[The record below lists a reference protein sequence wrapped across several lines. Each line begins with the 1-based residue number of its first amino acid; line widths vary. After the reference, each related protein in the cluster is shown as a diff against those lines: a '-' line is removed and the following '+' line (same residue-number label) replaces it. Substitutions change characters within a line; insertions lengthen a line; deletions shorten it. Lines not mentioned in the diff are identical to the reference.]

1 MKNTLVLLLLAIT
14 LFYGCNDENAK
25 RIVPKSSGGSLND
38 ITVVVD
44 NLLWESN
51 IGEVVRDTLAAPVE
65 GLSVDEAQFRLRQM
79 PPSVF
84 TGFATKNR
92 TVLKIEKGKPAG
104 TLFLTNKFAKP
115 QTVVVISGNTNAE
128 IINQVTSNSAK
139 IVDAFRKEELKE
151 KQRRITKSLFNDK
164 DIQGQLGLS
173 LRFPTAYRIAK
184 NEDDFFWLR
193 RDIETGTVDI
203 MLYETPL
210 SSIRK
215 GDSTVVDIVR
225 LRDSVG
231 KIHIEGPLE
240 GSYMATENAFTP
252 FISETILDNKPAYE
266 TKGLWDV
273 KNAFM
278 SGPFIN
284 YAIEDKVNNR
294 MVIVEGY
301 VFAPSVSKRDYM
313 FELEAIIKSITI
325 K

>member
-1 MKNTLVLLLLAIT
+1 MKNTLALLLIAIT
-14 LFYGCNDENAK
+14 FFYGCTDKNAK

-44 NLLWESN
+44 NLLWENN
-51 IGEVVRDTLAAPVE
+51 IGEVIRDTLASPVE
-65 GLSVDEAQFRLRQM
+65 GLSIEEPRFRLRQM
-79 PPSVF
+79 PPSIF

-104 TLFLTNKFAKP
+104 TVILSNKYAKP

-128 IINQVTSNSAK
+128 IIDQISSNSAK
-139 IVDAFRKEELKE
+139 IIDAFKKEELIE
-151 KQRRITKSLFNDK
+151 KQRRIKISLFNDK
-164 DIQGQLGLS
+164 DIQEQLGLS

-184 NEDDFFWLR
+184 NEDGFFWLR

-203 MLYETPL
+203 MLYEAPL
-210 SSIRK
+210 SAIRK
-215 GDSTVVDIVR
+215 GDSTVVDVVR

-240 GSYMATENAFTP
+240 GSYMATENKYTP
-252 FISETILDNKPAYE
+252 FISETILDNKPAFE

-294 MVIVEGY
+294 LIIVEGY
-301 VFAPSVSKRDYM
+301 VFAPSVAKREYM

>member
-1 MKNTLVLLLLAIT
+1 MKNILALLLLTFT

-44 NLLWESN
+44 NLLWEN
-51 IGEVVRDTLAAPVE
+51 NVGEVIRDTLAASVE
-65 GLSVDEAQFRLRQM
+65 GLSIDEPQFRLRQM

-104 TLFLTNKFAKP
+104 TLILSDEFAKP
-115 QTVVVISGNTNAE
+115 QTVVVISGNTNTE
-128 IINQVTSNSAK
+128 IIDQINTNSAK
-139 IVDAFRKEELKE
+139 IVDAFKKEELKE
-151 KQRRITKSLFNDK
+151 KQRRIKKSLFNDK
-164 DIQGQLGLS
+164 DIQEQLGLS
-173 LRFPTAYRIAK
+173 LKFPTAYRIAK

-193 RDIETGTVDI
+193 RDIETGTVDM
-203 MLYETPL
+203 MLYEVPL
-210 SSIRK
+210 SSVRK
-215 GDSTVVDIVR
+215 GDSTVVDVVR

-240 GSYMATENAFTP
+240 GSYMGTESAFTP
-252 FISETILDNKPAYE
+252 FISETILDNKPAFE

-273 KNAFM
+273 KNAYM

-294 MVIVEGY
+294 MIIVEGY
-301 VFAPSVSKRDYM
+301 VFAPSVNKRDYM
-313 FELEAIIKSITI
+313 FELEAIIKSISI

>member
-1 MKNTLVLLLLAIT
+1 MKNTLALLLTTIV

-25 RIVPKSSGGSLND
+25 RIIPKSSGGSLND

-44 NLLWESN
+44 NLLWEN
-51 IGEVVRDTLAAPVE
+51 NVGEVIRDTLAAPVE
-65 GLSVDEAQFRLRQM
+65 GLSVDEPQFRLRQM

-104 TLFLTNKFAKP
+104 TLILSDEFAKP
-115 QTVVVISGNTNAE
+115 QTLVVISGDTNAE
-128 IINQVTSNSAK
+128 IIDQITSNSAK
-139 IVDAFRKEELKE
+139 IIDAFLKEELKE
-151 KQRRITKSLFNDK
+151 KQRRISKSLFNDK
-164 DIQGQLGLS
+164 ELQDQLGLS
-173 LRFPTAYRIAK
+173 LKFPTAYRIAK
-184 NEDDFFWLR
+184 NEDGFFWLR
-193 RDIETGTVDI
+193 RDIETGTVDM
-203 MLYETPL
+203 MLYEVPL

-215 GDSTVVDIVR
+215 GDSTVVDVVR

-240 GSYMATENAFTP
+240 GSYMGTENAFTP
-252 FISETILDNKPAYE
+252 FISETILDNKPAFE

-294 MVIVEGY
+294 IIIVEGY
-301 VFAPSVSKRDYM
+301 VFAPSVAKRDYM
-313 FELEAIIKSITI
+313 FELEAIIKSIHI

>member
-1 MKNTLVLLLLAIT
+1 MKKTLAVLLLAFT

-44 NLLWESN
+44 NLLWEN
-51 IGEVVRDTLAAPVE
+51 NVGEAIRDTLAAPVE
-65 GLSVDEAQFRLRQM
+65 GLSVDEPQFRLRQM

-92 TVLKIEKGKPAG
+92 TVLKIEKGNPAG
-104 TLFLTNKFAKP
+104 TLILSDEFAKP
-115 QTVVVISGNTNAE
+115 QTVVVVSGNTNTE
-128 IINQVTSNSAK
+128 IIDQINSNSAK
-139 IVDAFRKEELKE
+139 IVDAFKKEELKE
-151 KQRRITKSLFNDK
+151 KQRRIRKSLFNDK
-164 DIQGQLGLS
+164 DIQEQLGLS
-173 LRFPTAYRIAK
+173 LKFPTAYRIAK
-184 NEDDFFWLR
+184 NEDGFFWLR
-193 RDIETGTVDI
+193 RDIETGTVDM
-203 MLYETPL
+203 MLYEVPL

-215 GDSTVVDIVR
+215 GDSTVVDVVR

-240 GSYMATENAFTP
+240 GSYMATENKYTP
-252 FISETILDNKPAYE
+252 FISETILDNKPAFE

-294 MVIVEGY
+294 IIIVEGY
-301 VFAPSVSKRDYM
+301 VFAPSVNKRDYM
-313 FELEAIIKSITI
+313 FELEAIIKSISI

>member
-1 MKNTLVLLLLAIT
+1 MKKTVTLLLLVIT
-14 LFYGCNDENAK
+14 ILYGCNDENAK

-38 ITVVVD
+38 ITVVAD
-44 NLLWESN
+44 NLLWEN
-51 IGEVVRDTLAAPVE
+51 NVGEVIRDTLAAPVE
-65 GLSVDEAQFRLRQM
+65 GLSVDEPQFRLRQM

-104 TLFLTNKFAKP
+104 TVILLNQFAKP

-128 IINQVTSNSAK
+128 IIDQITENSAK
-139 IVDAFRKEELKE
+139 IVDAFKKEELKE
-151 KQRRITKSLFNDK
+151 KQRRIKKSLFNDK
-164 DIQGQLGLS
+164 EIEEQLGLS
-173 LRFPTAYRIAK
+173 LKFPTAYRIAK
-184 NEDDFFWLR
+184 NENGFFWLR
-193 RDIETGTVDI
+193 RDIETGTVDM
-203 MLYETPL
+203 MLYEAPL

-215 GDSTVVDIVR
+215 GDSAVVDVVR

-240 GSYMATENAFTP
+240 GSFMGTEDAFTP
-252 FISETILDNKPAYE
+252 FISETILDNKPAFE

-294 MVIVEGY
+294 IIIVEGY
-301 VFAPSVSKRDYM
+301 VFAPSVAKRDYM
-313 FELEAIIKSITI
+313 FELEAIIKSISI

>member
-1 MKNTLVLLLLAIT
+1 MKNILALLLLTIT
-14 LFYGCNDENAK
+14 LFYGCNDKNAK
-25 RIVPKSSGGSLND
+25 RVVPKSSGGSLND

-44 NLLWESN
+44 NLLWEN
-51 IGEVVRDTLAAPVE
+51 NVGEVVRDTLAASVE
-65 GLSVDEAQFRLRQM
+65 GLSIPEAQFRLRQM

-92 TVLKIEKGKPAG
+92 TVLKIEKGKPAE
-104 TLFLTNKFAKP
+104 TLILTDKFAKP
-115 QTVVVISGNTNAE
+115 QTVVVISGNTNVE
-128 IINQVTSNSAK
+128 IIDQINTNSVK
-139 IVDAFRKEELKE
+139 IVDAFKKEELKE
-151 KQRRITKSLFNDK
+151 KQRRIKKALFNDK
-164 DIQGQLGLS
+164 DIKERLGLS

-184 NEDDFFWLR
+184 NEDGFFWLR

-203 MLYETPL
+203 MLYEAPL

-215 GDSTVVDIVR
+215 GDSAVVDIVR

-231 KIHIEGPLE
+231 KIHIEGPLD
-240 GSYMATENAFTP
+240 GSYMATENKYTP
-252 FISETILDNKPAYE
+252 FISKTILDNKPAFE

-294 MVIVEGY
+294 IVIVEGY
-301 VFAPSVSKRDYM
+301 VFAPSVAKRDYM

>member
-1 MKNTLVLLLLAIT
+1 MKKSLALLLMTFT

-44 NLLWESN
+44 NLLWEN
-51 IGEVVRDTLAAPVE
+51 NVGEAIRDTLAAPVE
-65 GLSVDEAQFRLRQM
+65 GLSVDEPQFRLRQM

-92 TVLKIEKGKPAG
+92 TVLKIEKGHAAG
-104 TLFLTNKFAKP
+104 TLFLTDEFAKP
-115 QTVVVISGNTNAE
+115 QTVVVISGKTNAE
-128 IINQVTSNSAK
+128 IIDQIHTNSAK
-139 IVDAFRKEELKE
+139 IVDAFKKEELKE
-151 KQRRITKSLFNDK
+151 KQRRIKKALFNDK
-164 DIQGQLGLS
+164 DIQEQLGLS
-173 LRFPTAYRIAK
+173 LKFPTAYRIAK
-184 NEDDFFWLR
+184 NEDGFFWLR
-193 RDIETGTVDI
+193 RDIETGTVDM
-203 MLYETPL
+203 MLYEVPM

-215 GDSTVVDIVR
+215 GDSTVVDVVR
-225 LRDSVG
+225 LRDSIG
-231 KIHIEGPLE
+231 KIHIEGPID
-240 GSYMATENAFTP
+240 GSYMGTENKYTP
-252 FISETILDNKPAYE
+252 FISETILDNKPAFE

-294 MVIVEGY
+294 MIIIEGY
-301 VFAPSVSKRDYM
+301 VFAPSVEKRDYM
-313 FELEAIIKSITI
+313 FELEAILKSISI

>member
-1 MKNTLVLLLLAIT
+1 MRNTLSVLLMAFVLI
-14 LFYGCNDENAK
+14 YGCKDENAK

-38 ITVVVD
+38 VTVVVD
-44 NLLWESN
+44 NLLWEN
-51 IGEVVRDTLAAPVE
+51 NVGEVIRDTLAASVE
-65 GLSVDEAQFRLRQM
+65 GLSVEEPQFRLRQM

-84 TGFATKNR
+84 SGFATKNR

-104 TLFLTNKFAKP
+104 TLFLSDEFAKP
-115 QTVVVISGNTNAE
+115 QTVVVISGNTNTE
-128 IINQVTSNSAK
+128 IIDQINTNSAK
-139 IVDAFRKEELKE
+139 IIDAFKKEELKE
-151 KQRRITKSLFNDK
+151 KQRRIKKSLFNDK
-164 DIQGQLGLS
+164 DIQAQMGLT
-173 LRFPTAYRIAK
+173 LKFPTAYRIAK
-184 NEDDFFWLR
+184 NEDGFFWLR

-215 GDSTVVDIVR
+215 GDSTVVDVVR

-240 GSYMATENAFTP
+240 GSYMATEDKYTP
-252 FISETILDNKPAYE
+252 FISETIIDNKPAFE

-294 MVIVEGY
+294 MVVVEGY
-301 VFAPSVSKRDYM
+301 VFAPSVAKRDYM
-313 FELEAIIKSITI
+313 FELEAIIKSVAI

>member
-1 MKNTLVLLLLAIT
+1 MKNLLAVLLMALT
-14 LFYGCNDENAK
+14 LFFGCNDENAK
-25 RIVPKSSGGSLND
+25 RVLPKSSGGSLND
-38 ITVVVD
+38 ITVVVE
-44 NLLWESN
+44 NLLWEN
-51 IGEVVRDTLAAPVE
+51 NVGEAIRDTLAAPVE
-65 GLSVDEAQFRLRQM
+65 GLSVEEPQFRLRQM
-79 PPSVF
+79 PGSVF
-84 TGFATKNR
+84 TGFATKGR
-92 TVLKIEKGKPAG
+92 TILKIEKGKPAN
-104 TLFLTNKFAKP
+104 TLILSNKFAKP
-115 QTVVVISGNTNAE
+115 QTVVVVSGNTNTE
-128 IINQVTSNSAK
+128 IINEINKNSAK
-139 IVDAFRKEELKE
+139 IVDAFKKEELKE
-151 KQRRITKSLFNDK
+151 KQRRIKKSLFNDK
-164 DIQGQLGLS
+164 DIQAQMGLT

-184 NEDDFFWLR
+184 NEDGFFWLR

-203 MLYETPL
+203 MLYEAPL

-215 GDSTVVDIVR
+215 GDSAVVDVVR

-240 GSYMATENAFTP
+240 GSYMATENKYTP
-252 FISETILDNKPAYE
+252 FISETIIDNKPAFE

-301 VFAPSVSKRDYM
+301 VFAPSVAKRDYI
-313 FELEAIIKSITI
+313 FELEAIIKSVTI